1 MKLFKWAS
9 ILFFSGVM
17 VLGVL
22 TLHPDTI
29 PQLTKNFRK
38 NLIRSFEDSGMQT
51 QLEIKNL
58 SIWPPRIKWS
68 FLKIARTMPPD
79 LPNSWVQILKT
90 IKLSDCALFVWPGW
104 FNLQVDLHCT
114 KIDIQHVPLRWS
126 YVESLNSAYA
136 TEFFFTRSD
145 FMNLESKQRWWNT
158 TIKAENWYLNGEVQG
173 ALHVRYHFISQTEL
187 ELVWP
192 DSKEK
197 TLLSSEPEQ
206 LRIHKQGT
214 EKIFS
219 FLNPNL
225 YTEIVTIL

>member
-1 MKLFKWAS
+1 MKLFKWIS
-9 ILFFSGVM
+9 ILFFTGVM
-17 VLGVL
+17 ALGVL

-29 PQLTKNFRK
+29 PQLKTNLRK

-51 QLEIKNL
+51 QMEIKNL
-58 SIWPPRIKWS
+58 SIWPPTIKWS
-68 FLKIARTMPPD
+68 FLKIARVRPPD
-79 LPNSWVQILKT
+79 LPNSWVHILKT
-90 IKLSDCALFVWPGW
+90 IKLSDCSLFVWPGW
-104 FNLQVDLHCT
+104 FNLQVDLHCS

-145 FMNLESKQRWWNT
+145 FMNLESKQGWWNT
-158 TIKAENWYLNGEVQG
+158 TIKAENWYLNGEEQG
-173 ALHVRYHFISQTEL
+173 PLHVRYHFISQTEL
-187 ELVWP
+187 EIVWP

-206 LRIHKQGT
+206 LLVQKQGM

-225 YTEIVTIL
+225 YSEIVPIL